1 MSELTIHQAA
11 EKAYQAEIILALIC
25 EKSVVHMESSEVDA
39 LLVMVK
45 KLIGDVG
52 GFLGE
57 EESRAEVSGVNH
69 A

>member
-1 MSELTIHQAA
+1 MSDLTVHQAA

-25 EKSVVHMESSEVDA
+25 EKSAVHMADSEIDA
-39 LLVMVK
+39 LIVMVK
-45 KLIGDVG
+45 ELIGDVG

-57 EESRAEVSGVNH
+57 EASREEVEN

>member
-1 MSELTIHQAA
+1 MSDLTVHQAA

-25 EKSVVHMESSEVDA
+25 EKSAVHMGDSEIDA
-39 LLVMVK
+39 LIVMVK
-45 KLIGDVG
+45 ELIGDVG

-57 EESRAEVSGVNH
+57 EASREEVEN

>member
-25 EKSVVHMESSEVDA
+25 EKSAAHMEDSEIDA
-39 LLVMVK
+39 LIVMVK
-45 KLIGDVG
+45 ELIGDVG

-57 EESRAEVSGVNH
+57 EESRTELEGKA
-69 A
+69 

>member
-1 MSELTIHQAA
+1 MSDLTVHQAA

-25 EKSVVHMESSEVDA
+25 EKSVVHMEDSEVDA

-45 KLIGDVG
+45 KLIGDAG

-57 EESRAEVSGVNH
+57 EASREEVRN

>member
-1 MSELTIHQAA
+1 MSDLPVRQFAD
-11 EKAYQAEIILALIC
+11 KAYQAEIILALMQ
-25 EKSVVHMESSEVDA
+25 EKTAVRMEDSEIDA
-39 LLVMVK
+39 LIVMVK

-57 EESRAEVSGVNH
+57 EASREEVEN

>member
-1 MSELTIHQAA
+1 MSDLTVQQAA
-11 EKAYQAEIILALIC
+11 EKAYQAAIILTLMQEKSAVRMEDSEIDALI
-25 EKSVVHMESSEVDA
+25 
-39 LLVMVK
+39 VMVK

-57 EESRAEVSGVNH
+57 EESRAEREGK

>member
-1 MSELTIHQAA
+1 MCDLTIQQAA

-25 EKSVVHMESSEVDA
+25 EKSAVHMEDSEIDA
-39 LLVMVK
+39 LIVMVK

-57 EESRAEVSGVNH
+57 ETLREELENA
-69 A
+69 